1 MKKIIFVCT
10 GNTCRSP
17 MAEIMLKA
25 MIKNDS
31 VEGVRVSSAGLAVG
45 EGDKINKNSA
55 KAVRKL
61 GYKFSSF
68 KSKQLTAQMV
78 KKATVVITM
87 TAEQKRYLSAF
98 ENVMSISEIEGC
110 KDVSDPYGLDET
122 AYFNTAIQIE
132 QACKAIKDKIVKL
145 QKGE

>member
-17 MAEIMLKA
+17 MAEIILKA
-25 MIKNDS
+25 MIKKEG
-31 VEGVRVSSAGLAVG
+31 VEGVRVSSAGLAVV

-55 KAVRKL
+55 KAVRKM

-68 KSKQLTAQMV
+68 KSKQLTAPMV

-98 ENVMSISEIEGC
+98 DNVISISDIEGC
-110 KDVSDPYGLDET
+110 YDVSDPYGMDER

-132 QACKAIKDKIVKL
+132 EACKAIKDKIVKL